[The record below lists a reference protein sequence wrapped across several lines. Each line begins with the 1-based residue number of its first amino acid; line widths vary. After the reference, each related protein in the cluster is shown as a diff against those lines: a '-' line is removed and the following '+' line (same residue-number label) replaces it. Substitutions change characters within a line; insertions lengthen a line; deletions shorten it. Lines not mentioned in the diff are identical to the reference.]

1 MIWNCRRVTEVAS
14 AGRKKKA
21 AKAKTVQP
29 ESPTR
34 TGAQARS
41 GIQKR
46 KGIQNR
52 RRLAT
57 DQKKANAAYNRI
69 MLEGGF

>member
-1 MIWNCRRVTEVAS
+1 MAS

>member
-1 MIWNCRRVTEVAS
+1 MWNCRRVAEVAS
-14 AGRKKKA
+14 AGRKKKV
-21 AKAKTVQP
+21 AKAKAVQS

-34 TGAQARS
+34 TGAEARS
-41 GIQKR
+41 GTKKR
-46 KGIQNR
+46 KGIQK
-52 RRLAT
+52 RRLVAT

>member
-1 MIWNCRRVTEVAS
+1 MAS

-21 AKAKTVQP
+21 AKAKAVQP

-34 TGAQARS
+34 TGAEARS

-46 KGIQNR
+46 KGIQLR
-52 RRLAT
+52 RLLAT

>member
-1 MIWNCRRVTEVAS
+1 MWNCRRVTEVAS

-21 AKAKTVQP
+21 AKAKAVQP

-34 TGAQARS
+34 TGAEARS
-41 GIQKR
+41 GIQNR
-46 KGIQNR
+46 KGIQLR

-57 DQKKANAAYNRI
+57 DQKKSNAAYNRI
-69 MLEGGF
+69 MMEGGF